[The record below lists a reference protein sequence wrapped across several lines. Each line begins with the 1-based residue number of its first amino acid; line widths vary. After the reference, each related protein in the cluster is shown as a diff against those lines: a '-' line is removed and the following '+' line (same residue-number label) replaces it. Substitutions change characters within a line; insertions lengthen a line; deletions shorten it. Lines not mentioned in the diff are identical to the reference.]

1 MVRFILRKINSTS
14 EFLIVLN
21 SGISPRSIF
30 SFFRTVAQA
39 RVRLFRFFERWNRF
53 EIILPLFLY
62 TSIAIQL
69 KQVHDHNLP
78 WTCFLFDFFQHS

>member
-1 MVRFILRKINSTS
+1 M
-14 EFLIVLN
+14 
-21 SGISPRSIF
+21 
-30 SFFRTVAQA
+30 AQA

-53 EIILPLFLY
+53 VIILPLFLY